1 MESRSLDLTVRRIFP
16 LYCYDLLRLLR
27 MLIVF
32 CFVYVRYSFLYVS
45 VMFVLF
51 CLLLRSFNDFR
62 VPSLQQ
68 RVEYLQLMASRPFA
82 RVCLAFIDHNERKK
96 CKVG

>member
-51 CLLLRSFNDFR
+51 CLLLRGHFCAFATFHAVGSAR
-62 VPSLQQ
+62 CHK
-68 RVEYLQLMASRPFA
+68 RPGGMSWT
-82 RVCLAFIDHNERKK
+82 K
-96 CKVG
+96 GS